1 MGNYEQLKQA
11 VSNVI
16 KTNGT
21 QAITGQVLQNTLLT
35 MINSLGGNY
44 QFVGIAA
51 TNTNPGTPD
60 QNVFYIAGEGTYTN
74 FANISVNMGELAVLK
89 WNGAWSKQTVK
100 VGLPPNELNIS
111 TLYPANGEGGTNK
124 YTLAG
129 AIAQVPLEYRTNVG
143 LKITFINNDTT
154 KPETWVYNG
163 GTFTTSTNWTQGSG
177 SGGNKI
183 LDWNTD
189 VETTRKQVVLQE
201 RKAGMQISY
210 LNPDKG
216 WVNEQYIGTTFTD
229 TEWAKDSNW
238 NEIATKDGYE
248 EAIENIKVTPSM
260 TTFMDGNVESIFDNI
275 ENSQLIAENSK
286 LSANMVNMTWDIISG
301 SNRIYK
307 IPIDGTKNI
316 YYNKNFTTDYP
327 QMYELDRKGNFLGKR
342 SFSRYSNVSAPKAG
356 AEAKFI
362 VFELEETFKP
372 SEFWMSY
379 VDLSSLGTTPQYNVG
394 YNLFYRNNW
403 KSAAEQMIASL
414 MKGYFLP
421 ILYEKTARYS
431 VQQNNIAKIIIGRYS
446 AGVQVVFAKGY
457 IYILKSIPVNTI
469 GAESA
474 QAPDY
479 IINALD
485 KEQSNSSMWGY
496 FNVLAIDKDGNI
508 APINDTLIKVRFGNQ
523 TEVVI
528 RENTN
533 HIYVIGDSLSDT
545 TFSNY
550 SMSYIAKLKAMY
562 AKIFNFV
569 SYIALFGYTT
579 LQEYQVLQSFY
590 NFTIDVNYGQNNNW
604 QNRIENYQVTADRF
618 KGFSIYIGTNDI
630 VRQTDL
636 ATFKSTY
643 TDMINYIKEKFTE
656 ANIFVIV
663 PPKCNKKAN
672 AIDYCNAIKNICDTN
687 SIGYVDLSVI
697 DELDSTKPDYDYKTY
712 YLEQD
717 CIHFNQAGWDLIN
730 ALVIPKFTEVMQDK
744 LIDEVSRLSSI

>member
-1 MGNYEQLKQA
+1 MGNYEQLKAA

-35 MINSLGGNY
+35 MINGLGRNY

-100 VGLPPNELNIS
+100 VGLPPNELNVS
-111 TLYPANGEGGTNK
+111 TLYPTSGEGGTNK
-124 YTLAG
+124 YTLSG
-129 AIAQVPLEYRTNVG
+129 AIAQVPAEYRTNVG
-143 LKITFINNDTT
+143 LKITFINNETT

-189 VETTRKQVVLQE
+189 VETTRKRVVLQE

-275 ENSQLIAENSK
+275 ENSQLIAENSA
-286 LSANMVNMTWDIISG
+286 LSVNVTTKEWSIIGG

-307 IPIDGTKNI
+307 IPIDGAKNI
-316 YYNKNFTTDYP
+316 YYNKKFTTNYP
-327 QMYELDRKGNFLGKR
+327 KMYELDRKGNFLDAR

-356 AEAKFI
+356 AKAKFI
-362 VFELEETFKP
+362 VFELEKTFEP

-403 KSAAEQMIASL
+403 KSVAEQMIASL
-414 MKGYFLP
+414 MKDYFLP

-431 VQQNNIAKIIIGRYS
+431 LQQNNIAKIIIGRYNN
-446 AGVQVVFAKGY
+446 GVQVAFAKGY

-479 IINALD
+479 IINALNE
-485 KEQSNSSMWGY
+485 KQYNSSMWGY
-496 FNVLAIDKDGNI
+496 FYVLAIDKDGNI
-508 APINDTLIKVRFGNQ
+508 APINDTLIEVRFGYS

-533 HIYVIGDSLSDT
+533 HIYVVGDSLSDA
-545 TFSNY
+545 TFSTY

-569 SYIALFGYTT
+569 SYKAIYGYKT
-579 LQEYQVLQSFY
+579 LQEYNVLKAFY
-590 NFTIDVNYGQNNNW
+590 NETIDVNYGQFNNW
-604 QNRIENYQVTADRF
+604 QNKIENYQVTADRF

-630 VRQTDL
+630 AQQTDL
-636 ATFKSTY
+636 ATFTSTY
-643 TDMINYIKEKFTE
+643 TEMIAYIKERFTE

-672 AIDYCNAIKNICDTN
+672 AINYCNAIKTICDGN
-687 SIGYVDLSVI
+687 SIDYVDLSVI
-697 DELDSTKPDYDYKTY
+697 NELDSTKPDYNYSDY
-712 YLEQD
+712 YLEVD

-730 ALVIPKFTEVMQDK
+730 ALVIPKFAEVMQDK
-744 LIDEVSRLSSI
+744 TYWRSK